1 MSKKRRIEL
10 VIIDPQ
16 NDFMDIR
23 ARSREN
29 PAYTAPDGT
38 GFRSALPVTGA
49 WEDAQRLAKLIGR
62 LGARIADI
70 HITLDTHQQLD
81 IAHPMMWLNS
91 QGENPPPFTVIS
103 AEQLR
108 DGNWRAFNPAYQQ
121 RVQDYLDK
129 LEANGRYPLT
139 IWNPH
144 CLVGTWGHNV
154 AEPIMK
160 AVMAWERERM
170 RRADF
175 VTKGHNP
182 WTEHYS
188 GVMADVPDPEDATTQ
203 LNVGLIEILKKADV
217 VLLSGQ
223 ALDFCVA
230 NTVRDIAANFGDENV
245 KKMVL
250 LEDTSS
256 PVLGYDGEARRF
268 LDEMRSQGMQFVK
281 AEELDIGI

>member
-1 MSKKRRIEL
+1 MSKKKRIEL

-23 ARSREN
+23 AQHGEDV
-29 PAYTAPDGT
+29 AFTGPDGAAY
-38 GFRSALPVTGA
+38 RSALPVAGA
-49 WEDAQRLAKLIGR
+49 WDDSLRLATLIR
-62 LGARIADI
+62 RIGARLSDI

-91 QGENPPPFTVIS
+91 QGENPAPFTVIT
-103 AEQLR
+103 AREVR
-108 DGNWRAFNPAYQQ
+108 DGHWRAFNPAYQHKV
-121 RVQDYLDK
+121 REYLEK
-129 LEANGRYPLT
+129 LEKNNRYPLT

-154 AEPIMK
+154 AAPVIE
-160 AVMAWERERM
+160 AVMEWERKRM
-170 RRADF
+170 RRADY

-188 GVMADVPDPEDATTQ
+188 GVMADVPDPEDSTTQ
-203 LNVGLIEILKKADV
+203 LNVGLIEVLKKADV

-223 ALDFCVA
+223 ALDFCLA

-250 LEDTSS
+250 VEDTSS
-256 PVLGYDGEARRF
+256 PVLGYDGEAKRF
-268 LDEMRSQGMQFVK
+268 LDEMRGQGMQFATSTDLMV
-281 AEELDIGI
+281 